1 MSLDLLD
8 EEFVKFLLVQVE
20 VAPDWI
26 VAGEVPCQQVCHFLG
41 MFDLQFNE
49 TFSHIT
55 VEITSG
61 KDITRSPQNKKA
73 TFEELIILIKS

>member
-49 TFSHIT
+49 TFSHY
-55 VEITSG
+55 
-61 KDITRSPQNKKA
+61 
-73 TFEELIILIKS
+73 LL